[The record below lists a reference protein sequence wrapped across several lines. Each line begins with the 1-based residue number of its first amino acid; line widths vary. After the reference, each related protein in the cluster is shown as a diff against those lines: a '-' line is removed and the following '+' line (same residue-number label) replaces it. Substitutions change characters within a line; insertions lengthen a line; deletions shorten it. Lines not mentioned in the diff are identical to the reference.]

1 MTKLR
6 SDITKFGIS
15 RTPHRAFMRAMGL
28 DDEAIAKP
36 MIGVVS
42 MKGEQ
47 TPCNMTHGFQVEAA
61 KQGVAEA
68 GGTPPSPGGGDGVK
82 ALAMADA
89 ALRSLKTGQAVAL

>member
-1 MTKLR
+1 MTRLR
-6 SDITKFGIS
+6 SDITRQGLS

-61 KQGVAEA
+61 KQGVGEA
-68 GGTPPSPGGGDGVK
+68 GGTPREF
-82 ALAMADA
+82 ADRRLDRGSRA
-89 ALRSLKTGQAVAL
+89 RSRL

>member
-1 MTKLR
+1 MAKLR
-6 SDITKFGIS
+6 LDITKHGLN
-15 RTPHRAFMRAMGL
+15 RTPHRALRRAMGL

-47 TPCNMTHGFQVEAA
+47 TPRNMTHGFQVEAA

-68 GGTPPSPGGGDGVK
+68 GGTPLEFTTHLDVGRHRHEP
-82 ALAMADA
+82 
-89 ALRSLKTGQAVAL
+89 